1 MAQSANLNH
10 DKGVAAIE
18 KDLEAIALVLDERAQ
33 SMLENGLERD
43 EELHVQRL
51 RKLVDAAVA
60 RANHLLGKRAREFG
74 SLLRKLRHSA
84 EQHPD
89 TKVSRDGRLRHPSKV
104 VQQRKEEEWRLARL
118 RRTGAPSGPKKM
130 II

>member
-1 MAQSANLNH
+1 MAQSANLRH

-60 RANHLLGKRAREFG
+60 RANHLLGKRAR
-74 SLLRKLRHSA
+74 
-84 EQHPD
+84 
-89 TKVSRDGRLRHPSKV
+89 
-104 VQQRKEEEWRLARL
+104 
-118 RRTGAPSGPKKM
+118 
-130 II
+130 